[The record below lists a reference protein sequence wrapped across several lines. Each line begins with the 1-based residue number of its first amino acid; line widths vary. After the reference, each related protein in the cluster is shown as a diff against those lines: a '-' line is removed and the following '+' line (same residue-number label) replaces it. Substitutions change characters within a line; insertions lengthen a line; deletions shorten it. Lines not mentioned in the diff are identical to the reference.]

1 MASFLEFFKFAINNY
16 QTILQGVLAICVAMS
31 ALFSALTSI
40 ALLIPGA
47 QPEKFFQDAGAFFNR
62 IGNWLSKYSK
72 KSPPTLEAPALSV
85 DAQNVANAPDK
96 KA

>member
-16 QTILQGVLAICVAMS
+16 QTILQGMLAICIALS

-47 QPEKFFQDAGAFFNR
+47 QPEKFFHDAAALFTRF
-62 IGNWLSKYSK
+62 GNFLQKFSK
-72 KSPPTLEAPALSV
+72 KSDPVNEAPSAPVDPTLP
-85 DAQNVANAPDK
+85 P